1 MFEEIK
7 KAKDLLV
14 DWLILFVGV
23 GVFFFVFGILQFTL
37 GDVQVAVPFPTTQ
50 SFAVL
55 FFKMIEADLLPL
67 GVTLVATGPMSA
79 LNSQILI
86 AFLLSFL
93 VTFPYL
99 LYRLVRYISPAL
111 YATELK
117 ALLVFL
123 FPAAILF
130 LGGGIFA
137 YFYII
142 PPTFRA
148 LYAYSINIGATPL
161 FFMEDF
167 VSSVVLF
174 IITVGLLFIIPVFM
188 VLLTFLRILPS
199 QFWWD
204 NWRYAQLGFLIF
216 SAIITPD
223 GSGVSMILLSLP
235 LTSLYAVG
243 ALVAQVQQ
251 KNNFD

>member
-14 DWLILFVGV
+14 DWLILFVGS
-23 GVFFFVFGILQFTL
+23 GLFFFFFGISSFLVNGIQIS
-37 GDVQVAVPFPTTQ
+37 VPFPTSQ
-50 SFAVL
+50 SFAVI

-79 LNSQILI
+79 LNSQVLI

-117 ALLVFL
+117 ALLIFL
-123 FPAAILF
+123 FPAILLF

-137 YFYII
+137 YLYII

-148 LYAYSINIGATPL
+148 LYGYSLNIGATPL

-188 VLLTFLRILPS
+188 VLLTFLGILPS
-199 QFWWD
+199 RFWWD

-223 GSGVSMILLSLP
+223 GSGVSMVLLSLP
-235 LTSLYAVG
+235 LTGLYAVG
-243 ALVAQVQQ
+243 ALVAQVQE
-251 KNNFD
+251 KNTFD